1 MRTTWFHRITWLL
14 ILLVVLGTAV
24 VYPRLPETMVT
35 HWGVQG
41 QPNGWM
47 SRFWGVAI
55 APLMM
60 VALYLLFWA
69 IPSID
74 PLKENIAAFRP
85 LYNLFVVGVMVFL
98 AYVHG
103 LSLAWNL
110 GWQVDIGSALL
121 PVLGLFFIGVGWFLP
136 RAKPNWFV
144 GIRTPWT
151 LSDPQVWE
159 DTHRLGGKA
168 FMLSGVVMVLAIFLP
183 VLMWVAIVVLVALS
197 LALVVYSY
205 LRYRAL
211 HP

>member
-1 MRTTWFHRITWLL
+1 MSNRWFHLLSLTL
-14 ILLVVLGTAV
+14 ILIVMVATALV
-24 VYPRLPETMVT
+24 YNRLPDPMVT
-35 HWGVQG
+35 HWGTG
-41 QPNGWM
+41 GDPNGWM
-47 SRFWGVAI
+47 SRFWGAAI
-55 APLMM
+55 GPLMM
-60 VALYLLFWA
+60 VGLYLLFWA

-85 LYNLFVVGVMVFL
+85 LYNGFVVLMLLFL
-98 AYVHG
+98 GYVQA

-110 GWQVDIGSALL
+110 GWQVDIGTAMM
-121 PVLGLFFIGVGWFLP
+121 PVLGVLFVTIGWFLP

-159 DTHRLGGKA
+159 DTHRLGGKM
-168 FMLSGVVMVLAIFLP
+168 FILSGAVLLLAALYPPLLWGGIAL
-183 VLMWVAIVVLVALS
+183 LVALS
-197 LALVVYSY
+197 LWLVVYSY